1 VNVDAEVKRNTREP
15 EREAQAAKQQLDAT
29 TKKLDLLIRLL
40 RDKNVLEPI
49 DLTRLR

>member
-1 VNVDAEVKRNTREP
+1 VNVDADLNRAAREF
-15 EREAQAAKQQLDAT
+15 ECEAKAAKQQLDAT